1 MKLKSIDK
9 EERPREKLINK
20 GVKSLSN
27 SELLAIMLDYGTKEE
42 SVLDLSNR
50 LIKEYG
56 FSRLFYSS
64 YSELKQIKGIKEAK
78 ACKLMALFEIARR
91 IGEDSKRNITLNFP
105 EDVFNYVKND
115 YLFYNIEMVS
125 VIYID
130 KLCRVIGKKQ
140 FESNDSLKTIF
151 PIKDIVAE
159 ALNNKAFGL
168 FVVHNHPSGDLKP
181 SKEDINT
188 TKMLKNILDNLNI
201 MLMDHIIIG
210 KDNYLSIFNKISLM

>member
-91 IGEDSKRNITLNFP
+91 IGEDNKRNITLNFP

-140 FESNDSLKTIF
+140 FESNDPLKTIF